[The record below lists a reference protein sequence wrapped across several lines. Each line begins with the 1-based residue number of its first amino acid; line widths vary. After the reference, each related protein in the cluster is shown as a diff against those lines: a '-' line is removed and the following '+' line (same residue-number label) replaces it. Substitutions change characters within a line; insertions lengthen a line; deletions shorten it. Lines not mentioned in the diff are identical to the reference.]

1 MIYSMLYK
9 KLGGYG
15 MEDTTKVDAE
25 STMPEA
31 DSEEAVSELDKK
43 VKVPKPKRF
52 GKKESAKQPVKD
64 KLKADKPKVVKSKPK
79 KPVKNKDI
87 SNSNNTSNGHRQP
100 GFKMSIKARLIA
112 SSVLPTVVGITV
124 VLIIA
129 IVNMSA
135 GMNAEA
141 SNGLV
146 LLAEATKS
154 SYDNTYSGDWRVDNN
169 GNIFKGDTNLSQ
181 KQDGID
187 KFTDDNDAN
196 ITIFYG
202 VDSKVTSL
210 RDSNNKR
217 MLSLKAPDSVWEK
230 VKTGETYKSDHIDID
245 GVDYTGVYLPLKN
258 YNGNIVGMLFAGEPR
273 TAITSFII
281 QKVIALVGVTII
293 VLLVIAVITLMFSRK
308 IANALVTVNR
318 LFVSL
323 SNGDLTMKVDPN
335 MLKRNDEI
343 GEMAG
348 SVQALISKLNGIVTG
363 LTESADQL
371 YKSGD
376 EMAAT
381 ASQSSKA
388 TEEISSAVEDI
399 SKGAVSQAEEIQN
412 ASSHIANMGKL
423 IEEIVEKVSNL
434 TQTANVMGNAGDT
447 SMNTM
452 VELSESNDHT
462 TEAVNKIA
470 DQIELTNESVGKIG
484 EAAAFI
490 TNIADQTSLLALN
503 ASIESARAG
512 EAGKGFAVVASE
524 IQKLASQSDEAA
536 GEIKQII
543 EKLKQESEKTVE
555 EMNSTKLLINEQVVK
570 LNATRDSFVDVSDGI
585 NVSRQETAAIEINAG
600 SCDDARQQVNDVIA
614 NLSAI
619 SEQNAASAEETT
631 ASMQELTATI
641 SMLSTTANDL
651 MKISEKLNSEM
662 KFFKI

>member
-1 MIYSMLYK
+1 
-9 KLGGYG
+9 

-31 DSEEAVSELDKK
+31 DSEEAVSEVDKK
-43 VKVPKPKRF
+43 VKVPKSKRF

-64 KLKADKPKVVKSKPK
+64 KLKADKPKVVKSKSK
-79 KPVKNKDI
+79 KSVKNKDI
-87 SNSNNTSNGHRQP
+87 SNDNNTSNEYRQP
-100 GFKMSIKARLIA
+100 GLKMSIKARLIA

-230 VKTGETYKSDHIDID
+230 VKTGETYKADHIDID

-273 TAITSFII
+273 TAIASFII

-293 VLLVIAVITLMFSRK
+293 VLLVIAVITLMLSRK
-308 IANALVTVNR
+308 IANVLVTVNR

-412 ASSHIANMGKL
+412 ASSYIANMGKL
-423 IEEIVEKVSNL
+423 IEDIVEKVSNL
-434 TQTANVMGNAGDT
+434 TQAANVMGNAGDT

-543 EKLKQESEKTVE
+543 ENLKQESEKTVE

-570 LNATRDSFVDVSDGI
+570 LNATKDSFVDVSDGI
-585 NVSRQETAAIEINAG
+585 NVSRQETAAIEVNVG

>member
-1 MIYSMLYK
+1 
-9 KLGGYG
+9 

-273 TAITSFII
+273 TDITSFII

-293 VLLVIAVITLMFSRK
+293 VLLVIAVITLIFSRK
-308 IANALVTVNR
+308 IANALVIVNR

-348 SVQALISKLNGIVTG
+348 SVQALISKLNGIVTE

-434 TQTANVMGNAGDT
+434 TQAANVMGNAGDT

>member
-1 MIYSMLYK
+1 
-9 KLGGYG
+9 

>member
-1 MIYSMLYK
+1 
-9 KLGGYG
+9 

-31 DSEEAVSELDKK
+31 DSEEAVLEVDKK
-43 VKVPKPKRF
+43 VKVPKSKRF

-64 KLKADKPKVVKSKPK
+64 KLKADKPKVVKSKSK
-79 KPVKNKDI
+79 KSVKNKDI
-87 SNSNNTSNGHRQP
+87 SNDNNTSNEYRQP
-100 GFKMSIKARLIA
+100 GLKMSIKARLIA

-230 VKTGETYKSDHIDID
+230 VKTGETYKADHIDID

-273 TAITSFII
+273 TAITSSII

-293 VLLVIAVITLMFSRK
+293 VLLVIAVITLMLSRK

-412 ASSHIANMGKL
+412 ASSYIANMGKL
-423 IEEIVEKVSNL
+423 IEDIVEKVSNL
-434 TQTANVMGNAGDT
+434 TQAANVMGNAGDT

-543 EKLKQESEKTVE
+543 ENLKQESEKTVE

-585 NVSRQETAAIEINAG
+585 NVSRQETAAIEVNVG

>member
-1 MIYSMLYK
+1 
-9 KLGGYG
+9 

-31 DSEEAVSELDKK
+31 DSAEAVLEVDKK
-43 VKVPKPKRF
+43 VKVPKSKRF

-64 KLKADKPKVVKSKPK
+64 KLKADKPKVVKSKSK
-79 KPVKNKDI
+79 KSVKNKDI
-87 SNSNNTSNGHRQP
+87 SNDNNTSNEYRQP
-100 GFKMSIKARLIA
+100 GLKMSIKARLIA

-187 KFTDDNDAN
+187 KFIDDNDAD
-196 ITIFYG
+196 IAIFYG

-230 VKTGETYKSDHIDID
+230 VKTGETYKADHIDID

-281 QKVIALVGVTII
+281 QRVIALVGVTII
-293 VLLVIAVITLMFSRK
+293 VLLVIAVISLMLSRK

-412 ASSHIANMGKL
+412 ASSYIANMGKL
-423 IEEIVEKVSNL
+423 IEDIVEKVSNL
-434 TQTANVMGNAGDT
+434 TQAANVMGNAGDT

-524 IQKLASQSDEAA
+524 IQKLALQSDEAA

-543 EKLKQESEKTVE
+543 ENLKQESEKTVE

-585 NVSRQETAAIEINAG
+585 NVSRQETAAIEVNVG

>member
-1 MIYSMLYK
+1 
-9 KLGGYG
+9 

-31 DSEEAVSELDKK
+31 DSAEAVSEVDKK
-43 VKVPKPKRF
+43 VKVPKSKRF

-64 KLKADKPKVVKSKPK
+64 KLKADKPKVVKSKSK
-79 KPVKNKDI
+79 KSIKNKDI
-87 SNSNNTSNGHRQP
+87 SNDNNTSNEYRQP
-100 GFKMSIKARLIA
+100 GLKMSIKARLIA

-187 KFTDDNDAN
+187 KFTDDNDAD
-196 ITIFYG
+196 IAIFYG

-230 VKTGETYKSDHIDID
+230 VKTGETYKADHIDID

-281 QKVIALVGVTII
+281 QRVIALVGVTII
-293 VLLVIAVITLMFSRK
+293 VLLVIEVISLMLSRK

-412 ASSHIANMGKL
+412 ASSYIANMGKL
-423 IEEIVEKVSNL
+423 IEDIVEKVSNL
-434 TQTANVMGNAGDT
+434 TQAANVMGNAGDT

-543 EKLKQESEKTVE
+543 ENLKQESEKTVE

-585 NVSRQETAAIEINAG
+585 NVSRQETAAIEVNVG

>member
-1 MIYSMLYK
+1 
-9 KLGGYG
+9 

-31 DSEEAVSELDKK
+31 DSEEAVSEVDKK
-43 VKVPKPKRF
+43 VKVPKSKRF

-87 SNSNNTSNGHRQP
+87 SNSNNTSNEHRQP

-293 VLLVIAVITLMFSRK
+293 VLLVIAVITLMLSRK

-412 ASSHIANMGKL
+412 ASSYIANMGKL

>member
-1 MIYSMLYK
+1 
-9 KLGGYG
+9 

-31 DSEEAVSELDKK
+31 DSEEAVSEVDKK
-43 VKVPKPKRF
+43 VKVPKSKRF

-64 KLKADKPKVVKSKPK
+64 KLKADKPKVVKSKSK
-79 KPVKNKDI
+79 KSVKNKDI
-87 SNSNNTSNGHRQP
+87 SNDNNTSNEYRQP
-100 GFKMSIKARLIA
+100 GLKMSIKARLIA

-146 LLAEATKS
+146 LLAKATKS

-196 ITIFYG
+196 IAIFYG

-230 VKTGETYKSDHIDID
+230 VKTGETYKADHIDID

-293 VLLVIAVITLMFSRK
+293 VLLVIAVISLMLSRK

-412 ASSHIANMGKL
+412 ASSYIANMGKL
-423 IEEIVEKVSNL
+423 IEDIVEKVSNL
-434 TQTANVMGNAGDT
+434 TQAANVMGNAGDT

-543 EKLKQESEKTVE
+543 ENLKQESEKTVE

-585 NVSRQETAAIEINAG
+585 NVSRQETAAIEVNVG

>member
-1 MIYSMLYK
+1 
-9 KLGGYG
+9 

-31 DSEEAVSELDKK
+31 DSEEAVSEVDKK
-43 VKVPKPKRF
+43 VKVPKSKRF

-64 KLKADKPKVVKSKPK
+64 KLKADKPKVVKSKSK
-79 KPVKNKDI
+79 KSVKNKDI
-87 SNSNNTSNGHRQP
+87 SNDNNTSNEYRQP
-100 GFKMSIKARLIA
+100 GLKMSIKARLIA

-187 KFTDDNDAN
+187 KFTDDNDAD
-196 ITIFYG
+196 IAIFYG

-230 VKTGETYKSDHIDID
+230 VKTGETYKADHIDID

-293 VLLVIAVITLMFSRK
+293 VLLVIAVISLMLSRK
-308 IANALVTVNR
+308 IANVLVTVNR

-412 ASSHIANMGKL
+412 ASSYIANMGKL
-423 IEEIVEKVSNL
+423 IEDIVEKVSNL
-434 TQTANVMGNAGDT
+434 TQAANVMGNAGDT

-543 EKLKQESEKTVE
+543 ENLKQESEKTVE

-585 NVSRQETAAIEINAG
+585 NVSRQETAAIEVNVG

>member
-1 MIYSMLYK
+1 
-9 KLGGYG
+9 

-169 GNIFKGDTNLSQ
+169 GNIFKGDTKLSQ

-412 ASSHIANMGKL
+412 ASSYIANMGKL
-423 IEEIVEKVSNL
+423 IEDIVEKVSNL
-434 TQTANVMGNAGDT
+434 TQAANVMGNAGDT

-543 EKLKQESEKTVE
+543 ENLKQESEKTVE

-585 NVSRQETAAIEINAG
+585 NVSRQETAAIEVNVG

>member
-1 MIYSMLYK
+1 
-9 KLGGYG
+9 
-15 MEDTTKVDAE
+15 
-25 STMPEA
+25 
-31 DSEEAVSELDKK
+31 
-43 VKVPKPKRF
+43 
-52 GKKESAKQPVKD
+52 
-64 KLKADKPKVVKSKPK
+64 
-79 KPVKNKDI
+79 
-87 SNSNNTSNGHRQP
+87 
-100 GFKMSIKARLIA
+100 
-112 SSVLPTVVGITV
+112 
-124 VLIIA
+124 
-129 IVNMSA
+129 
-135 GMNAEA
+135 
-141 SNGLV
+141 
-146 LLAEATKS
+146 
-154 SYDNTYSGDWRVDNN
+154 
-169 GNIFKGDTNLSQ
+169 
-181 KQDGID
+181 
-187 KFTDDNDAN
+187 
-196 ITIFYG
+196 
-202 VDSKVTSL
+202 
-210 RDSNNKR
+210 

-230 VKTGETYKSDHIDID
+230 VKTGETYKADHIDID
-245 GVDYTGVYLPLKN
+245 GVDYTGVYLPLTN

-281 QKVIALVGVTII
+281 QRVIALVGVTII
-293 VLLVIAVITLMFSRK
+293 VLLVIAVISLMLSRK

-412 ASSHIANMGKL
+412 ASSYIANMGKL
-423 IEEIVEKVSNL
+423 IEDIVEKVSNL
-434 TQTANVMGNAGDT
+434 TQAANVMGNAGDT

-512 EAGKGFAVVASE
+512 EA
-524 IQKLASQSDEAA
+524 A

-543 EKLKQESEKTVE
+543 ENLKQESEKTVE

-585 NVSRQETAAIEINAG
+585 NVSRQETAAIEVNVG

>member
-1 MIYSMLYK
+1 
-9 KLGGYG
+9 
-15 MEDTTKVDAE
+15 
-25 STMPEA
+25 
-31 DSEEAVSELDKK
+31 
-43 VKVPKPKRF
+43 
-52 GKKESAKQPVKD
+52 
-64 KLKADKPKVVKSKPK
+64 
-79 KPVKNKDI
+79 
-87 SNSNNTSNGHRQP
+87 
-100 GFKMSIKARLIA
+100 
-112 SSVLPTVVGITV
+112 
-124 VLIIA
+124 
-129 IVNMSA
+129 
-135 GMNAEA
+135 
-141 SNGLV
+141 
-146 LLAEATKS
+146 
-154 SYDNTYSGDWRVDNN
+154 
-169 GNIFKGDTNLSQ
+169 
-181 KQDGID
+181 
-187 KFTDDNDAN
+187 
-196 ITIFYG
+196 
-202 VDSKVTSL
+202 
-210 RDSNNKR
+210 
-217 MLSLKAPDSVWEK
+217 
-230 VKTGETYKSDHIDID
+230 
-245 GVDYTGVYLPLKN
+245 
-258 YNGNIVGMLFAGEPR
+258 MLFAGEPR

-293 VLLVIAVITLMFSRK
+293 VLLVIAVISLMLSRK

-412 ASSHIANMGKL
+412 ASSYIANMGKL
-423 IEEIVEKVSNL
+423 IEDIVEKVSNL
-434 TQTANVMGNAGDT
+434 TQAANVMGNAGDT

-462 TEAVNKIA
+462 TEAVNK
-470 DQIELTNESVGKIG
+470 
-484 EAAAFI
+484 
-490 TNIADQTSLLALN
+490 IADQTSLLALN

-543 EKLKQESEKTVE
+543 ENLKQESEKTVE

-585 NVSRQETAAIEINAG
+585 NVSRQETAAIEVNVG

>member
-1 MIYSMLYK
+1 
-9 KLGGYG
+9 

-31 DSEEAVSELDKK
+31 DSEEAVSEVDKK
-43 VKVPKPKRF
+43 VKVPKSKRF

-64 KLKADKPKVVKSKPK
+64 KLKADKPKVVKSKSK
-79 KPVKNKDI
+79 KSVKNKDI
-87 SNSNNTSNGHRQP
+87 SNDNNTSNEYRQP
-100 GFKMSIKARLIA
+100 GLKMSIKARLIA

-187 KFTDDNDAN
+187 KFTDDNDAD
-196 ITIFYG
+196 IAIFYG

-230 VKTGETYKSDHIDID
+230 VKTGETYKADHIDID

-293 VLLVIAVITLMFSRK
+293 VLLVIAVISLMLSRK

-412 ASSHIANMGKL
+412 ASSYIANMGKL
-423 IEEIVEKVSNL
+423 IEDIVEKVSNL
-434 TQTANVMGNAGDT
+434 TQAANVMGNAGDT

-524 IQKLASQSDEAA
+524 IQKLAEQSDTASGNI
-536 GEIKQII
+536 GEIVNTLIGNSQRVVETMGKTQEII
-543 EKLKQESEKTVE
+543 EKQNMHIESTEQMVNGVMGEIDASIERIRQIETRTKKLESARTEIIDVIDSLSEIAQQNVE
-555 EMNSTKLLINEQVVK
+555 GTTQTSSSITEIT
-570 LNATRDSFVDVSDGI
+570 DSFQNIKDST
-585 NVSRQETAAIEINAG
+585 E
-600 SCDDARQQVNDVIA
+600 
-614 NLSAI
+614 NLRNMAD
-619 SEQNAASAEETT
+619 
-631 ASMQELTATI
+631 
-641 SMLSTTANDL
+641 MLAHNIRHFD
-651 MKISEKLNSEM
+651 I
-662 KFFKI
+662 

>member
-1 MIYSMLYK
+1 
-9 KLGGYG
+9 

-31 DSEEAVSELDKK
+31 DSAEAVLEVDKK
-43 VKVPKPKRF
+43 AKVPKSKRF

-64 KLKADKPKVVKSKPK
+64 KLKADKPKVVKSKSK
-79 KPVKNKDI
+79 KSVKNKDI
-87 SNSNNTSNGHRQP
+87 SNDNNTSNEYRQP
-100 GFKMSIKARLIA
+100 GLKMSIKARLIA

-187 KFTDDNDAN
+187 KFIDDNDAD
-196 ITIFYG
+196 IAIFYG

-230 VKTGETYKSDHIDID
+230 VKTGETYKADHIDID

-281 QKVIALVGVTII
+281 QRVIALVGVTII
-293 VLLVIAVITLMFSRK
+293 VLLVIAVISLMLSRK

-412 ASSHIANMGKL
+412 ASSYIANMGKL
-423 IEEIVEKVSNL
+423 IEDIVEKVSNL
-434 TQTANVMGNAGDT
+434 TQAANVMGNAGDT

-543 EKLKQESEKTVE
+543 ENLKQESEKTVE

-585 NVSRQETAAIEINAG
+585 NVSRQETAAIEVNVG

>member
-1 MIYSMLYK
+1 
-9 KLGGYG
+9 

-31 DSEEAVSELDKK
+31 DSAEAVLEVDKK
-43 VKVPKPKRF
+43 VKVPKSKRF

-64 KLKADKPKVVKSKPK
+64 KLKADKPKVVKSKSK
-79 KPVKNKDI
+79 KSVKNKDI
-87 SNSNNTSNGHRQP
+87 SNDNNTSNEYRQP
-100 GFKMSIKARLIA
+100 GLKMSIKARLIA

-129 IVNMSA
+129 IVNMSS

-230 VKTGETYKSDHIDID
+230 VKTGETYKADHIDID

-281 QKVIALVGVTII
+281 QRVIALVGVTII
-293 VLLVIAVITLMFSRK
+293 VLLVIAVITLMLSRK

-412 ASSHIANMGKL
+412 ASSYIANMGKL
-423 IEEIVEKVSNL
+423 IEDIVEKVSNL
-434 TQTANVMGNAGDT
+434 TQAANVMGNAGDT

-543 EKLKQESEKTVE
+543 ENLKQESEKTVE

-585 NVSRQETAAIEINAG
+585 NVSRQETAAIEVNVG

>member
-1 MIYSMLYK
+1 
-9 KLGGYG
+9 

-31 DSEEAVSELDKK
+31 DSEEAVSEVDKK
-43 VKVPKPKRF
+43 VKVPKSKRF

-64 KLKADKPKVVKSKPK
+64 KLKADKPKVVKSKSK
-79 KPVKNKDI
+79 KSVKNKDI
-87 SNSNNTSNGHRQP
+87 SNDNNTSNEYRQP
-100 GFKMSIKARLIA
+100 GLKMSIKARLIA

-187 KFTDDNDAN
+187 KFTDDNDAD
-196 ITIFYG
+196 IAIFYG

-230 VKTGETYKSDHIDID
+230 VKTGETYKADHIDID

-281 QKVIALVGVTII
+281 QRVIALVGVTII
-293 VLLVIAVITLMFSRK
+293 VLLVIAVISLMLSRK

-412 ASSHIANMGKL
+412 ASSYIANMGKL
-423 IEEIVEKVSNL
+423 IEDIVEKVSNL
-434 TQTANVMGNAGDT
+434 TQAANVMGNAGDT

-524 IQKLASQSDEAA
+524 IQKLAEQSDTASGNI
-536 GEIKQII
+536 GEIVNTLIGNSQRVVETMGKTQEII
-543 EKLKQESEKTVE
+543 EKQNMHIESTEQMVNGVMGEIDASIERIRQIETRTKKLESARTEIIDVIDSLSEIAQQNVE
-555 EMNSTKLLINEQVVK
+555 GTTQTSSSITEIT
-570 LNATRDSFVDVSDGI
+570 DSFQNIKDST
-585 NVSRQETAAIEINAG
+585 E
-600 SCDDARQQVNDVIA
+600 
-614 NLSAI
+614 NLRNMAD
-619 SEQNAASAEETT
+619 
-631 ASMQELTATI
+631 
-641 SMLSTTANDL
+641 MLAHNIRHFD
-651 MKISEKLNSEM
+651 I
-662 KFFKI
+662 

>member
-1 MIYSMLYK
+1 
-9 KLGGYG
+9 
-15 MEDTTKVDAE
+15 MEDTTKVNAE

-31 DSEEAVSELDKK
+31 DSAEAVLEVDKK
-43 VKVPKPKRF
+43 VKVPKSKRF

-64 KLKADKPKVVKSKPK
+64 KLKADKPKVVKSKSK
-79 KPVKNKDI
+79 KSVKNNDI
-87 SNSNNTSNGHRQP
+87 SNDNNTSNEHRHP

-293 VLLVIAVITLMFSRK
+293 VLLVIAVITLMLSRK

>member
-1 MIYSMLYK
+1 
-9 KLGGYG
+9 

-31 DSEEAVSELDKK
+31 DSEEAVSEVDKK
-43 VKVPKPKRF
+43 VKVPKSKRF

-64 KLKADKPKVVKSKPK
+64 KLKADKPKVVKSKSK
-79 KPVKNKDI
+79 KSVKNKDI
-87 SNSNNTSNGHRQP
+87 SNDNNTSNEYRQP
-100 GFKMSIKARLIA
+100 GLKMSIKAKLIA

-187 KFTDDNDAN
+187 KFTDDNDAD
-196 ITIFYG
+196 IAIFYG

-230 VKTGETYKSDHIDID
+230 VKTGETYKADHIDID

-281 QKVIALVGVTII
+281 QRVIALVGVTII
-293 VLLVIAVITLMFSRK
+293 VLLVIAVISLMLSRK
-308 IANALVTVNR
+308 IANALVIVNR

-412 ASSHIANMGKL
+412 ASSYIANMGKL
-423 IEEIVEKVSNL
+423 IEDIVEKVSNL
-434 TQTANVMGNAGDT
+434 TQAANVMGNAGDT

-543 EKLKQESEKTVE
+543 ENLKQESEKTVE

-585 NVSRQETAAIEINAG
+585 NVSRQETAAIEVNVG

>member
-1 MIYSMLYK
+1 ML
-9 KLGGYG
+9 
-15 MEDTTKVDAE
+15 
-25 STMPEA
+25 
-31 DSEEAVSELDKK
+31 
-43 VKVPKPKRF
+43 
-52 GKKESAKQPVKD
+52 
-64 KLKADKPKVVKSKPK
+64 
-79 KPVKNKDI
+79 
-87 SNSNNTSNGHRQP
+87 
-100 GFKMSIKARLIA
+100 
-112 SSVLPTVVGITV
+112 
-124 VLIIA
+124 
-129 IVNMSA
+129 
-135 GMNAEA
+135 
-141 SNGLV
+141 
-146 LLAEATKS
+146 
-154 SYDNTYSGDWRVDNN
+154 
-169 GNIFKGDTNLSQ
+169 
-181 KQDGID
+181 
-187 KFTDDNDAN
+187 
-196 ITIFYG
+196 
-202 VDSKVTSL
+202 
-210 RDSNNKR
+210 
-217 MLSLKAPDSVWEK
+217 
-230 VKTGETYKSDHIDID
+230 
-245 GVDYTGVYLPLKN
+245 
-258 YNGNIVGMLFAGEPR
+258 
-273 TAITSFII
+273 
-281 QKVIALVGVTII
+281 
-293 VLLVIAVITLMFSRK
+293 SRK

-412 ASSHIANMGKL
+412 ASSYIANMGKL
-423 IEEIVEKVSNL
+423 IEDIVEKVSNL
-434 TQTANVMGNAGDT
+434 TQAANVMGNAGDT

-543 EKLKQESEKTVE
+543 ENLKQESEKTVE
-555 EMNSTKLLINEQVVK
+555 EMNSTKLLINEQIVK

-585 NVSRQETAAIEINAG
+585 NVSRQETAAIEVNVG

>member
-1 MIYSMLYK
+1 
-9 KLGGYG
+9 

-31 DSEEAVSELDKK
+31 DSEEAVSEVDKK
-43 VKVPKPKRF
+43 VKVPKSKRF

-64 KLKADKPKVVKSKPK
+64 KLKADKPKVVKSKSK
-79 KPVKNKDI
+79 KSVKNKDI
-87 SNSNNTSNGHRQP
+87 SNDNNTSNEYRQP
-100 GFKMSIKARLIA
+100 GLKMSIKARLIA

-230 VKTGETYKSDHIDID
+230 VKTGETYKADHIDID

-293 VLLVIAVITLMFSRK
+293 VLLVIAVITLMLSRK

>member
-1 MIYSMLYK
+1 
-9 KLGGYG
+9 

-31 DSEEAVSELDKK
+31 DSEEAVSEVDKK
-43 VKVPKPKRF
+43 VKVPKSKRF

-100 GFKMSIKARLIA
+100 RFKMSIKARLIA

-293 VLLVIAVITLMFSRK
+293 VLLVIAVITLMLSRK

-434 TQTANVMGNAGDT
+434 TQAANVMGNAGDT

-585 NVSRQETAAIEINAG
+585 NVSRQETAAIEVNVG

>member
-1 MIYSMLYK
+1 
-9 KLGGYG
+9 

-31 DSEEAVSELDKK
+31 DSEEAVSEVDKK
-43 VKVPKPKRF
+43 VKVPKSKRF

-64 KLKADKPKVVKSKPK
+64 KLKADKPKVVKSKSK
-79 KPVKNKDI
+79 KSVKNKDI
-87 SNSNNTSNGHRQP
+87 SNDNNTSNEYRQP
-100 GFKMSIKARLIA
+100 GLKMSIKARLIA

-187 KFTDDNDAN
+187 KFTDDNDAD
-196 ITIFYG
+196 IAIFYG

-230 VKTGETYKSDHIDID
+230 VKTGETYKADHIDID

-281 QKVIALVGVTII
+281 QRVIALVGVTII
-293 VLLVIAVITLMFSRK
+293 VLLVIAVISLMLSRK

-412 ASSHIANMGKL
+412 ASSYIANMGKL
-423 IEEIVEKVSNL
+423 IEDIVEKVSNL
-434 TQTANVMGNAGDT
+434 TQAANVMGNAGDT

-524 IQKLASQSDEAA
+524 IRELADNSRETM
-536 GEIKQII
+536 GEIQTINM
-543 EKLKQESEKTVE
+543 SVTTAV
-555 EMNSTKLLINEQVVK
+555 STLIEQVEK
-570 LNATRDSFVDVSDGI
+570 MMEFLNQNILQDYNGFEMMASRYRQDADYMGDFCGTINHNVQDMYQAMDEMKENMDTIATSIDESSEGLQVF
-585 NVSRQETAAIEINAG
+585 AG
-600 SCDDARQQVNDVIA
+600 SVEDLAKAVEDIKEQSYVNQTVS
-614 NLSAI
+614 NGLKG
-619 SEQNAASAEETT
+619 ET
-631 ASMQELTATI
+631 ERFI
-641 SMLSTTANDL
+641 N
-651 MKISEKLNSEM
+651 I
-662 KFFKI
+662 

>member
-1 MIYSMLYK
+1 
-9 KLGGYG
+9 

-293 VLLVIAVITLMFSRK
+293 VLLVIAVITLMLSRK

-600 SCDDARQQVNDVIA
+600 SCDDARQQDNDVIA

>member
-1 MIYSMLYK
+1 
-9 KLGGYG
+9 

-31 DSEEAVSELDKK
+31 DSEEAVSEVDKK
-43 VKVPKPKRF
+43 VKVPKSKRF

-64 KLKADKPKVVKSKPK
+64 KLKADKPKVVKSKSK
-79 KPVKNKDI
+79 KSVKNKDI
-87 SNSNNTSNGHRQP
+87 SNDNNTSNEYRQP
-100 GFKMSIKARLIA
+100 GLKMSIKARLIA

-187 KFTDDNDAN
+187 KFTDDNDAD
-196 ITIFYG
+196 IAIFYG

-230 VKTGETYKSDHIDID
+230 VKTGETYKADHIDID

-281 QKVIALVGVTII
+281 QRVIALVGVTII
-293 VLLVIAVITLMFSRK
+293 VLLVIAVISLMLSRK
-308 IANALVTVNR
+308 IANALVIVNR

-348 SVQALISKLNGIVTG
+348 SVQVLISKLNGIVTG

-412 ASSHIANMGKL
+412 ASSYIANMGKL
-423 IEEIVEKVSNL
+423 IEDIVEKVSNL
-434 TQTANVMGNAGDT
+434 TQAANVMGNAGDT

-543 EKLKQESEKTVE
+543 ENLKQESEKTVE

-585 NVSRQETAAIEINAG
+585 NVSRQETAAIEVNVG

>member
-1 MIYSMLYK
+1 
-9 KLGGYG
+9 
-15 MEDTTKVDAE
+15 
-25 STMPEA
+25 
-31 DSEEAVSELDKK
+31 
-43 VKVPKPKRF
+43 
-52 GKKESAKQPVKD
+52 
-64 KLKADKPKVVKSKPK
+64 
-79 KPVKNKDI
+79 
-87 SNSNNTSNGHRQP
+87 
-100 GFKMSIKARLIA
+100 
-112 SSVLPTVVGITV
+112 
-124 VLIIA
+124 
-129 IVNMSA
+129 
-135 GMNAEA
+135 
-141 SNGLV
+141 
-146 LLAEATKS
+146 
-154 SYDNTYSGDWRVDNN
+154 
-169 GNIFKGDTNLSQ
+169 
-181 KQDGID
+181 
-187 KFTDDNDAN
+187 
-196 ITIFYG
+196 
-202 VDSKVTSL
+202 
-210 RDSNNKR
+210 
-217 MLSLKAPDSVWEK
+217 
-230 VKTGETYKSDHIDID
+230 
-245 GVDYTGVYLPLKN
+245 
-258 YNGNIVGMLFAGEPR
+258 MLFAGEPR

-293 VLLVIAVITLMFSRK
+293 VLLVIAVISLMLSRK

-412 ASSHIANMGKL
+412 ASSYIANMGKL
-423 IEEIVEKVSNL
+423 IEDIVEKVSNL
-434 TQTANVMGNAGDT
+434 TQAANVMGNAGDT

-512 EAGKGFAVVASE
+512 EAGKDLQLLHLRYRS
-524 IQKLASQSDEAA
+524 LHHSQM
-536 GEIKQII
+536 KR
-543 EKLKQESEKTVE
+543 LVR
-555 EMNSTKLLINEQVVK
+555 L
-570 LNATRDSFVDVSDGI
+570 
-585 NVSRQETAAIEINAG
+585 SR
-600 SCDDARQQVNDVIA
+600 
-614 NLSAI
+614 
-619 SEQNAASAEETT
+619 
-631 ASMQELTATI
+631 
-641 SMLSTTANDL
+641 
-651 MKISEKLNSEM
+651 
-662 KFFKI
+662 

>member
-1 MIYSMLYK
+1 
-9 KLGGYG
+9 

-31 DSEEAVSELDKK
+31 DSEEAVSEVDKK
-43 VKVPKPKRF
+43 VKVPKSKRF

-64 KLKADKPKVVKSKPK
+64 KLKADKPKVVKSKSK
-79 KPVKNKDI
+79 KSVKNKDI
-87 SNSNNTSNGHRQP
+87 SNDNNTSNEYRQP
-100 GFKMSIKARLIA
+100 GLKMSIKARLIA

-187 KFTDDNDAN
+187 KFTDDNDAD
-196 ITIFYG
+196 IAIFYG

-230 VKTGETYKSDHIDID
+230 VKTGETYKADHIDID

-293 VLLVIAVITLMFSRK
+293 VLLVIAVISLMLSRK
-308 IANALVTVNR
+308 IANALVIVNR

-348 SVQALISKLNGIVTG
+348 SVQAFISKLNGIVTG

-412 ASSHIANMGKL
+412 ASSYIANMGKL
-423 IEEIVEKVSNL
+423 IEDIVEKVSNL
-434 TQTANVMGNAGDT
+434 TQAANVMGNAGDT

-543 EKLKQESEKTVE
+543 ENLKQESEKTVE

-585 NVSRQETAAIEINAG
+585 NVSRQETAAIEVNVG

>member
-1 MIYSMLYK
+1 
-9 KLGGYG
+9 

-31 DSEEAVSELDKK
+31 DSEEAVSEVDKK
-43 VKVPKPKRF
+43 VKVPKSKRF

-64 KLKADKPKVVKSKPK
+64 KLKADKPKVVKSKSK
-79 KPVKNKDI
+79 KSVKNKDI
-87 SNSNNTSNGHRQP
+87 SNDNNTSNEYRQP
-100 GFKMSIKARLIA
+100 GLKMSIKARLIA

-187 KFTDDNDAN
+187 KFTDDNDAD
-196 ITIFYG
+196 IAIFYG

-230 VKTGETYKSDHIDID
+230 VKTGETYKADHIDID

-293 VLLVIAVITLMFSRK
+293 VLLVIAVISLMLSRK
-308 IANALVTVNR
+308 IANALVIVNR

-412 ASSHIANMGKL
+412 ASSYIANMGKL
-423 IEEIVEKVSNL
+423 IEDIVEKVSNL
-434 TQTANVMGNAGDT
+434 TQAANVMGNAGDT

-490 TNIADQTSLLALN
+490 TNIASLLALN

-543 EKLKQESEKTVE
+543 ENLKQESEKTVE

-585 NVSRQETAAIEINAG
+585 NVSRQETAAIEVNVG

>member
-1 MIYSMLYK
+1 
-9 KLGGYG
+9 

-31 DSEEAVSELDKK
+31 DSEEAVSEVDKK
-43 VKVPKPKRF
+43 VKVPKSKRF

-64 KLKADKPKVVKSKPK
+64 KLKADKPKVVKSKSK
-79 KPVKNKDI
+79 KSVKNKDI
-87 SNSNNTSNGHRQP
+87 SNDNNTSNEYRQP
-100 GFKMSIKARLIA
+100 GLKMSIKARLIA

-187 KFTDDNDAN
+187 KFTDDNDAD
-196 ITIFYG
+196 IAIFYG

-230 VKTGETYKSDHIDID
+230 VKTGETYKADHIDID

-293 VLLVIAVITLMFSRK
+293 VLLVIAVISMMLSRK
-308 IANALVTVNR
+308 IANALVTGNR

-412 ASSHIANMGKL
+412 ASSYIANMGKL
-423 IEEIVEKVSNL
+423 IEDIVEKVSNL
-434 TQTANVMGNAGDT
+434 TQAANVMGNAGDT

-543 EKLKQESEKTVE
+543 ENLKQESEKTVE

-585 NVSRQETAAIEINAG
+585 NVSRQETAAIEVNVG

>member
-1 MIYSMLYK
+1 
-9 KLGGYG
+9 

-31 DSEEAVSELDKK
+31 DSEEAVSEVDKK
-43 VKVPKPKRF
+43 LKVPKSKRF

-230 VKTGETYKSDHIDID
+230 VKTGETYKADHIDID

-258 YNGNIVGMLFAGEPR
+258 YNGNIAGMLFAGEPR

-293 VLLVIAVITLMFSRK
+293 VLLVIAVITLMLSRK

-412 ASSHIANMGKL
+412 ASSYIANMGKL
-423 IEEIVEKVSNL
+423 IEDIVEKVSNL
-434 TQTANVMGNAGDT
+434 TQAANVMGNAGDT

-543 EKLKQESEKTVE
+543 ENLKQESEKTVE

-585 NVSRQETAAIEINAG
+585 NVSRQETAAIEVNVG

>member
-1 MIYSMLYK
+1 
-9 KLGGYG
+9 

-31 DSEEAVSELDKK
+31 DSEEAVSEVDKK
-43 VKVPKPKRF
+43 VKVPKSKRF

-64 KLKADKPKVVKSKPK
+64 KLKADKPKVVKSKSK
-79 KPVKNKDI
+79 KSVKNKDI
-87 SNSNNTSNGHRQP
+87 SNDNNTSNEYRQP
-100 GFKMSIKARLIA
+100 GLKMSIKARLIA

-187 KFTDDNDAN
+187 KFTDDNDAD
-196 ITIFYG
+196 IAIFYG

-230 VKTGETYKSDHIDID
+230 VKTGETYKADHIDID

-281 QKVIALVGVTII
+281 QRVIALVGVTII
-293 VLLVIAVITLMFSRK
+293 VLLVIAVISLMLSRK

-412 ASSHIANMGKL
+412 ASSYIANMGKL
-423 IEEIVEKVSNL
+423 IEDIVEKVSNL
-434 TQTANVMGNAGDT
+434 TQAANVMGNAGDT

-543 EKLKQESEKTVE
+543 ENLKQESEKTVE

-570 LNATRDSFVDVSDGI
+570 FNATRDSFVDVSDGI
-585 NVSRQETAAIEINAG
+585 NVSRQETAAIEVNVG

>member
-1 MIYSMLYK
+1 
-9 KLGGYG
+9 
-15 MEDTTKVDAE
+15 MEDTTKMNAE

-31 DSEEAVSELDKK
+31 DSAEAVTAVDDKA
-43 VKVPKPKRF
+43 KVPKTKRF
-52 GKKESAKQPVKD
+52 GKKASAKQPAKN
-64 KLKADKPKVVKSKPK
+64 KLKADKQNVVKSKPK
-79 KPVKNKDI
+79 KKSAKNKGI
-87 SNSNNTSNGHRQP
+87 PNSDNITNERGTSGL
-100 GFKMSIKARLIA
+100 KMSIKARLIA
-112 SSVLPTVVGITV
+112 SSVLPTVVGIAI

-129 IVNMSA
+129 VVNMSA
-135 GMNAEA
+135 GMNTEA
-141 SNGLV
+141 SNGLA

-154 SYDNTYSGDWRVDNN
+154 SYENTYSGDWRVDNN
-169 GNIFKGDTNLSQ
+169 GNMFKGDVNLSQ

-187 KFTDDNDAN
+187 KFTDDNDAD

-217 MLSLKAPDSVWEK
+217 MLSLKAPDAVWEK
-230 VKTGETYKSDHIDID
+230 VKTGETYEADHIDID

-273 TAITSFII
+273 TAITSFVT
-281 QKVIALVGVTII
+281 QKVITLVVVTII
-293 VLLVIAVITLMFSRK
+293 VLIVIAVIALMLSRR
-308 IANALVTVNR
+308 IANALVAVNR
-318 LFVSL
+318 LVVSL
-323 SNGDLTMKVDPN
+323 SNGDLTMKLDPN

-363 LTESADQL
+363 LTESAEQL
-371 YKSGD
+371 HKSGD

-399 SKGAVSQAEEIQN
+399 SKGAISQAEEIQN

-423 IEEIVEKVSNL
+423 IEEIVEKVANL
-434 TQTANVMGNAGDT
+434 TQAANVMGNAGDT

-512 EAGKGFAVVASE
+512 EAGRGFAVVASE

-555 EMNSTKLLINEQVVK
+555 EMNSTKILINEQVVK
-570 LNATRDSFVDVSDGI
+570 LNATKDSFVDVSDGI
-585 NVSRQETAAIEINAG
+585 NVSRQETAAIEVNAD
-600 SCDDARQQVNDVIA
+600 SCDDARRQVNDVIA

>member
-1 MIYSMLYK
+1 
-9 KLGGYG
+9 

-31 DSEEAVSELDKK
+31 DSAEAVLEVDKK
-43 VKVPKPKRF
+43 VKVPKSKRF

-64 KLKADKPKVVKSKPK
+64 KLKADKPKVVKSKSK
-79 KPVKNKDI
+79 KSVKNKDI
-87 SNSNNTSNGHRQP
+87 SNDNNTSNEYRQP
-100 GFKMSIKARLIA
+100 GLKMSIKARLIA

-187 KFTDDNDAN
+187 KFIDDNDAD
-196 ITIFYG
+196 IAIFYG

-230 VKTGETYKSDHIDID
+230 VKTGETYKADHIDID

-281 QKVIALVGVTII
+281 QRVIALVGVTII
-293 VLLVIAVITLMFSRK
+293 VLLVIAVISLMLSRK

-412 ASSHIANMGKL
+412 ASSYIANMGKL
-423 IEEIVEKVSNL
+423 IEDIVE
-434 TQTANVMGNAGDT
+434 T
-447 SMNTM
+447 
-452 VELSESNDHT
+452 NDHT

-524 IQKLASQSDEAA
+524 IQKLASQS
-536 GEIKQII
+536 
-543 EKLKQESEKTVE
+543 
-555 EMNSTKLLINEQVVK
+555 TKLLINEQVVK

-585 NVSRQETAAIEINAG
+585 NVSRQETAAIEVNVG

>member
-1 MIYSMLYK
+1 
-9 KLGGYG
+9 

-31 DSEEAVSELDKK
+31 DSEVAVSEVDKK
-43 VKVPKPKRF
+43 VKVPKSKRF

-64 KLKADKPKVVKSKPK
+64 KLKADKPEVVKSKSK
-79 KPVKNKDI
+79 KSVKNKDI
-87 SNSNNTSNGHRQP
+87 SNDNNTSNEYRQP
-100 GFKMSIKARLIA
+100 GLKMSIKARLIA

-129 IVNMSA
+129 IVNMSV

-187 KFTDDNDAN
+187 KFTDDNDAD
-196 ITIFYG
+196 IAIFYG

-230 VKTGETYKSDHIDID
+230 VKTGETYKADHIDID

-281 QKVIALVGVTII
+281 QRVIALVGVTII
-293 VLLVIAVITLMFSRK
+293 VLLVIAVISLMFSRK

-412 ASSHIANMGKL
+412 ASSYIANMGKL
-423 IEEIVEKVSNL
+423 IEDIVEKVSNL
-434 TQTANVMGNAGDT
+434 TQAANVMGNAGDT

-543 EKLKQESEKTVE
+543 ENLKQESEKTVE

-585 NVSRQETAAIEINAG
+585 NVSRQETAAIEVNVG

>member
-1 MIYSMLYK
+1 
-9 KLGGYG
+9 

-31 DSEEAVSELDKK
+31 DSEEAVSEVDKK
-43 VKVPKPKRF
+43 VKVPKSKRF

-64 KLKADKPKVVKSKPK
+64 KLKADKPKVVKSKSK
-79 KPVKNKDI
+79 KSVKNKDI
-87 SNSNNTSNGHRQP
+87 SNDNNTSNEYRQP
-100 GFKMSIKARLIA
+100 GLKMSIKARLIA

-187 KFTDDNDAN
+187 KFTDDNDAD
-196 ITIFYG
+196 IAIFYG

-230 VKTGETYKSDHIDID
+230 VKTGETYKADHIDID

-293 VLLVIAVITLMFSRK
+293 VLLVIAVISLMLSRK
-308 IANALVTVNR
+308 IANALVKVNR

-412 ASSHIANMGKL
+412 ASSYIANMGKL
-423 IEEIVEKVSNL
+423 IEDIVEKVSNL
-434 TQTANVMGNAGDT
+434 TQAANVMGNAGDT

-543 EKLKQESEKTVE
+543 ENLKQESEKTVE

-585 NVSRQETAAIEINAG
+585 NVSRQETAAIEVNVG